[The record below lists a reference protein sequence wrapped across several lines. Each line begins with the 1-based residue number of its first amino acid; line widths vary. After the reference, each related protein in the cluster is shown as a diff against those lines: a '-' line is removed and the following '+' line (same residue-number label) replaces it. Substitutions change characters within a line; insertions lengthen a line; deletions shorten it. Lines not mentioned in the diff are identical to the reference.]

1 LRPQRTPQMP
11 LVARSRHA
19 YDPKVMRGVRLGV
32 MLSVCAAALGAGRGQ
47 QAQAAPAPPPATSD
61 PAPPAESG
69 SPEAALP
76 LGAEGQ
82 APEAAPPGTRITCLD
97 DLSPEGQ
104 QRKGVQKRDFLKRHK
119 FEMSALG
126 GLLAADALSS
136 TYALAGSFAFF
147 PAEDFG
153 LELLVAHSPA
163 QFRLEEPFVG
173 FDQPRR
179 FTPGSAFSVL
189 GALLFSPVHAKFK
202 FSEATIVHG
211 DLFIVLGAGRTLHE
225 SVQGVTFQAGIG
237 LRLYLMS
244 RLAFRIEV
252 RDLVMP
258 QEVLGVGRVTHNI
271 TVLGGFGFW
280 LG

>member
-1 LRPQRTPQMP
+1 MA
-11 LVARSRHA
+11 LVAQDGDA
-19 YDPKVMRGVRLGV
+19 YDRQVMRGVRRGV
-32 MLSVCAAALGAGRGQ
+32 MLSACAAALVVVTTGA
-47 QAQAAPAPPPATSD
+47 AQAAAQASPSSEPAAASL
-61 PAPPAESG
+61 PAEPG

-97 DLSPEGQ
+97 DLSPDGQ

-126 GLLAADALSS
+126 GLLAADALST

-153 LELLVAHSPA
+153 VELLVTQSPA
-163 QFRLEEPFVG
+163 KYRLEEPFVG

-202 FSEATIVHG
+202 VTEATIVHG
-211 DLFIVLGAGRTLHE
+211 DLFLVLGAGRTLHE
-225 SVQGVTFQAGIG
+225 SVQGVTFQAGLG
-237 LRLYLMS
+237 MRLYLMS

-258 QEVLGVGRVTHNI
+258 QEVLGKGRVTHNVTI
-271 TVLGGFGFW
+271 LGGFGFW